1 MQYSAENLI
10 RLARRDNNPVRP
22 YLFVNP
28 LQGKHIPADP
38 AKTTDMCRALAEI
51 VNRVW
56 PGERL
61 YVIGFAETATGIAAG
76 VTAFLDNAVFFQHTT
91 RECRDGGEALYFTE
105 SHSHATDQFLRA
117 EGIRE
122 CLPET
127 NRIVLIDD
135 EVTTGNTME
144 KLTRVFRERFG
155 AEGVRFGI
163 CSILNS
169 MTEERLAGLK
179 KQGIDCLYL
188 ARIPH
193 EYRSNSVAD
202 VPLRPEL
209 HLVTGPE
216 IREREPDVLFRSR
229 LNPRGIVRFAEY
241 RAEVQAFA
249 EAIRRAVAEGEMPAE
264 NLLVIGT
271 EEFMYPALMTGLLLQ
286 ETGAARNV
294 RVHATTRS
302 PIVASEREGYPLT
315 RRWQLRSLY
324 DPLRTTYIY
333 NLKKADRVVVV
344 TDAPDGREGLSDLLS
359 ALENAG
365 NTQITAG
372 RWICR

>member
-38 AKTTDMCRALAEI
+38 AETRDMCRALAET
-51 VNRVW
+51 VNRAW

-76 VTAFLDNAVFFQHTT
+76 VTAFLDNAAFFQHTT

-117 EGIRE
+117 EGIRG

-127 NRIVLIDD
+127 DRILLIDD

-144 KLTRVFRERFG
+144 KLIRVFRERFG
-155 AEGVRFGI
+155 AEGIRFGI
-163 CSILNS
+163 GSILNS

-179 KQGIDCLYL
+179 AQGIDCLYL

-193 EYRSNSVAD
+193 EYRADSVAD
-202 VPLRPEL
+202 IPLRPEL
-209 HLVTGPE
+209 HAVTGPE
-216 IREREPDVLFRSR
+216 IREREPDVLFQSR
-229 LNPRGIVRFAEY
+229 QNPRRIVRSAEY

-249 EAIRRAVAEGEMPAE
+249 EEIRRAIPEGETE

-271 EEFMYPALMTGLLLQ
+271 EEFMYPALMTGWLLQ

-302 PIVASEREGYPLT
+302 PIIASGREGYPLA

-333 NLKKADRVVVV
+333 NLKKADRVIIV
-344 TDAPDGREGLSDLLS
+344 TDAPDGREGLSDLIS
-359 ALENAG
+359 ALEDAG
-365 NTQITAG
+365 NTQITAA